1 MASYLQI
8 FSTFAKIG
16 AFTIG
21 GGYAMIPLIKD
32 EIIRK
37 GWMNEEDFPDIIAL
51 SQSAPGL
58 LAVNISIFV
67 GYRLRGTMGSI
78 VATCGSIT
86 PPFLIILIIAMA
98 FTGFQDHPVV
108 IRIFQGIRPVVV
120 ALIAVPMLQMARKS
134 NKTWWMWVMSI
145 ATMLLVA
152 FLNVSPI
159 YILIVTIIVSYSLAK
174 YRESRKREG
183 TK

>member
-1 MASYLQI
+1 M
-8 FSTFAKIG
+8 
-16 AFTIG
+16 FTIG
-21 GGYAMIPLIKD
+21 GGYAMLPLIEREVVD
-32 EIIRK
+32 K
-37 GWMNEEDFPDIIAL
+37 GWLSKEDFIDVFSVA
-51 SQSAPGL
+51 QSLPGIF
-58 LAVNISIFV
+58 AVNISIFV

-134 NKTWWMWVMSI
+134 NKTWWMWGMSI

-174 YRESRKREG
+174 YRESRKRED